1 MLDQHAMATF
11 EREFQ
16 VAGEIMFQLTGNIL
30 TPE

>member
-16 VAGEIMFQLTGNIL
+16 VGKIMFQLTGNIL